1 MAGTTLFLGG
11 IFNVV
16 DPFIF
21 VQIYIWLWVLITFI
35 AICMWVLFRYGVWE
49 KYKVLWGLYYA
60 FKAES
65 NAAFIFNLALK
76 AELFSE
82 AQAKCIFNYASYK
95 YEGFS
100 KAWWGLQGWVERRIF
115 NYATVYLDDLDPLKA
130 LVYKFGKRN
139 MDVEIAKQMQAGEWE
154 ESPSVSIGGSDTD
167 IILDADRWT
176 VRGSPQNKAIVAYCE
191 AWNDTYPEDQ
201 IHSFMKFQK
210 YLLNGKIDQA
220 STPSLACIHPQV
232 LVSWTR
238 IDETFPIDIEDN
250 EQGGARRQQAADEEN
265 ADANQFNKWI
275 PTVLLGGLAF
285 AFIIVVIRFIAF
297 LVTNHS
303 AG

>member
-1 MAGTTLFLGG
+1 MSGTTLFLGG

-21 VQIYIWLWVLITFI
+21 IQVYIWIWVLITFI

-76 AELFSE
+76 AELYSE
-82 AQAKCIFNYASYK
+82 AQAKCIFDYSSYK

-100 KAWWGLQGWVERRIF
+100 TAWWGLQGWVERRIF
-115 NYATVYLDDLDPLKA
+115 NYATVYLDNLDPLVA
-130 LVYKFGKRN
+130 VVYKFGKRN
-139 MDVEIAKQMQAGEWE
+139 MDVEIAKKMEGGKRWQDT
-154 ESPSVSIGGSDTD
+154 SSVNIGGSDTD
-167 IILDADRWT
+167 IILDANRRT
-176 VRGSPQNKAIVAYCE
+176 VKGSLQNKATIAYCE
-191 AWNDTYPEDQ
+191 IWNEANPKDQ
-201 IHSFMKFQK
+201 IHSHVKFQE
-210 YLLNGKIDQA
+210 YLMNGRINKAATTMLDPIE
-220 STPSLACIHPQV
+220 TEV

-250 EQGGARRQQAADEEN
+250 EQGGARRQQADDEMN
-265 ADANQFNKWI
+265 AEANQFNKYI
-275 PTVLLGGLAF
+275 PHVLIGGTLF
-285 AFIIVVIRFIAF
+285 AFVIVGLRFVAF
-297 LVTNHS
+297 LVTKH
-303 AG
+303 